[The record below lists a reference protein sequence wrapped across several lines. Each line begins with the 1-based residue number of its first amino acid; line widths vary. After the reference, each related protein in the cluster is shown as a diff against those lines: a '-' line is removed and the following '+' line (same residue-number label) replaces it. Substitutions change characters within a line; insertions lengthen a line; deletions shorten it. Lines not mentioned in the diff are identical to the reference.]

1 MSEMRPYL
9 SEHHYPALDGLRG
22 IAALIIVWYHFLVFT
37 PMHGAMLSI
46 LSQMFG
52 FGWVGVDLF
61 FVLSGFLITGILA
74 DSKSKSHYFRTFY
87 ARRILRIFP
96 LYYTFLAVIFFI
108 LPHFTAAANVPRS
121 SRIYFWTYTSNLYFV
136 LNGRETYDIGG

>member
-87 ARRILRIFP
+87 GRRVLRIFP
-96 LYYTFLAVIFFI
+96 LYYGTLAVVFFI
-108 LPHFTAAANVPRS
+108 LPLVGAEPRVPS
-121 SRIYFWTYTSNLYFV
+121 SSKIFFWTYTSN
-136 LNGRETYDIGG
+136 